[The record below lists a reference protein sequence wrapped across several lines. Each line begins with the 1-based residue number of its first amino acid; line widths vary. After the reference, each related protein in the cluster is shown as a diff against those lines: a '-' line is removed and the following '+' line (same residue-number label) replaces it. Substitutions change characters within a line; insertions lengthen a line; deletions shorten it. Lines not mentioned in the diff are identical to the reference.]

1 MKEYFQLQWKMFNRH
16 LIDFGITPF
25 LAYPILIL
33 IFVFASNA
41 LFERVAIASYVLPF
55 FAIIYF
61 LKLGGKIRNDFLR
74 ISFSSKKYKQ
84 IRILENLLISFP
96 FVVFLVYKS
105 EFLIALV
112 LLIVAV
118 VFSFIKTPS
127 GSNITIPTLFKKH
140 PFEFTE
146 GFRKTLY
153 MFPIAGFL
161 TYISIEVNNFNLG
174 VFAIV
179 AVFLVCISYNTK
191 TEENYFVWM
200 FKKSPTD
207 FLRYKIKVAIISTSL
222 LMIPFLIILGI
233 FYPEYIHF
241 LVLIHIVGCFYL
253 AQFVIA
259 KYADFPRQ
267 INFPIAIILLLSISF
282 PPNLLFTF
290 PYLYKKAIQK
300 LSIVL
305 HD

>member
-1 MKEYFQLQWKMFNRH
+1 MIKYFQLQFKLLNRQ
-16 LIDFGITPF
+16 LVDFGIHPL
-25 LAYPILIL
+25 LAYPLL
-33 IFVFASNA
+33 FLFFVFASNE

-61 LKLGGKIRNDFLR
+61 LKLGSKTRNDFLR

-84 IRILENLLISFP
+84 IRVIENLLVSFP
-96 FVVFLVYKS
+96 FAVFLVYKG

-112 LLIVAV
+112 LLIIAV

-127 GSNITIPTLFKKH
+127 GSNVTIPTLFKKH

-146 GFRKTLY
+146 GFRKTFY

-161 TYISIEVNNFNLG
+161 AYKSIEVNNFNLG

-179 AVFLVCISYNTK
+179 AVFLVCISYQTK

-200 FKKSPTD
+200 FKKSPSD
-207 FLRYKIKVAIISTSL
+207 FLWYKIKFSIIYTSVL
-222 LMIPFLIILGI
+222 TVPFLVVLGF
-233 FYPEYIHF
+233 FYPSYIHF
-241 LVLIHIVGCFYL
+241 LVLIHLIGCLYL
-253 AQFVIA
+253 SQFIIA
-259 KYADFPRQ
+259 KYAEFPKQ
-267 INFPIAIILLLSISF
+267 INFPIAIILFISISF
-282 PPNLLFTF
+282 PPNLIFTF